1 MTTAPPAPAQRRR
14 DLGPVG
20 TLAGSEIGRLQK
32 GYLDDRPDAVAALA
46 RLRRGAGKDIF
57 TIPDLWGLL
66 DADRLHA
73 DPALDQDAAHTALY
87 TAATLYSLHQ
97 QSRGTRMHRPGGD
110 ELGTA
115 VRRLMPGGDMDE
127 PTRKRFVRAGS
138 AATMPVLATRL
149 REIVLLLRREDITLD
164 YALLAEQLYQWQQLP
179 AGPDSVRR
187 SWGRS
192 LHAHRAKPADP
203 AGGDATADTTAGTTD
218 TDTDDRKDSAQ

>member
-14 DLGPVG
+14 ALGPVG
-20 TLAGSEIGRLQK
+20 TLAASEIGRLQK

-46 RLRRGAGKDIF
+46 RLRRGAGKDTS

-66 DADRLHA
+66 DTDPLHA
-73 DPALDQDAAHTALY
+73 DPALHQDDAHTALY

-115 VRRLMPGGDMDE
+115 VRRLMPGSDMDE

-138 AATMPVLATRL
+138 AATLPILATRL
-149 REIVLLLRREDITLD
+149 REIVLLLRREEIALD
-164 YALLAEQLYQWQQLP
+164 YALLAEQLYQWQQQP
-179 AGPDSVRR
+179 WGPDSVRR

-192 LHAHRAKPADP
+192 LHAHRAKPTDP
-203 AGGDATADTTAGTTD
+203 ATGETTAGTDSTA
-218 TDTDDRKDSAQ
+218 DTDDNKDSAQ

>member
-1 MTTAPPAPAQRRR
+1 MTTAPPTPGQRRR
-14 DLGPVG
+14 VLGPVG

-46 RLRRGAGKDIF
+46 RLRRGAGKD
-57 TIPDLWGLL
+57 TATVPDLWGLL

-73 DPALDQDAAHTALY
+73 DPVLDQDAAHTALY

-97 QSRGTRMHRPGGD
+97 QSRGSRMHRPGGD

-149 REIVLLLRREDITLD
+149 REIVLLLRREDIALD
-164 YALLAEQLYQWQQLP
+164 YALLAEQLYQWQQRP
-179 AGPDSVRR
+179 WGPDSVRR

-203 AGGDATADTTAGTTD
+203 AAGDAAPGATTSS
-218 TDTDDRKDSAQ
+218 TDDRKDSAQ

>member
-1 MTTAPPAPAQRRR
+1 MTTAPPAPAPAQRRP
-14 DLGPVG
+14 LGPVG
-20 TLAGSEIGRLQK
+20 ILAGREIGRLQK

-46 RLRRGAGKDIF
+46 RLRRGAGKDTS

-66 DADRLHA
+66 DTDRLHA
-73 DPALDQDAAHTALY
+73 DPALHQDAAHTALY

-115 VRRLMPGGDMDE
+115 VRRLMPGSDMDE

-149 REIVLLLRREDITLD
+149 REIVLLLRREEIALD
-164 YALLAEQLYQWQQLP
+164 YALLAEQLYQWQQRP
-179 AGPDSVRR
+179 WGPDSVRR

-192 LHAHRAKPADP
+192 LHAYRARPADP
-203 AGGDATADTTAGTTD
+203 ASGTSTD
-218 TDTDDRKDSAQ
+218 TDTDDRKDSAP

>member
-14 DLGPVG
+14 ALGPVG

-46 RLRRGAGKDIF
+46 RLRRGAGKD
-57 TIPDLWGLL
+57 TSMIPDLWGLL
-66 DADRLHA
+66 DTDTLHT
-73 DPALDQDAAHTALY
+73 DPALHQDAAHTALY

-97 QSRGTRMHRPGGD
+97 QSRGNRMHRPGGD

-138 AATMPVLATRL
+138 AATLPVLATRL
-149 REIVLLLRREDITLD
+149 REIVLLLRREDIALD
-164 YALLAEQLYQWQQLP
+164 YALLAEQLYQWQQRP
-179 AGPDSVRR
+179 WGPDSVRR

-192 LHAHRAKPADP
+192 LHAHRTKHADP
-203 AGGDATADTTAGTTD
+203 AADSTTSSSTD
-218 TDTDDRKDSAQ
+218 ENKDSVQ

>member
-1 MTTAPPAPAQRRR
+1 MTTAPPTPAQRRR
-14 DLGPVG
+14 VLGPVG

-46 RLRRGAGKDIF
+46 RLRRGAGKD
-57 TIPDLWGLL
+57 TATVPDLWGLL

-73 DPALDQDAAHTALY
+73 DPVLDQDAAHTALY
-87 TAATLYSLHQ
+87 TAATLYALHQ
-97 QSRGTRMHRPGGD
+97 QSRGSRMHRPGGD

-115 VRRLMPGGDMDE
+115 VRRLMPGGGMDE

-138 AATMPVLATRL
+138 AATLPHLATRL
-149 REIVLLLRREDITLD
+149 REIVLLLRREDIALD
-164 YALLAEQLYQWQQLP
+164 YALLAEQLYQWQQRP
-179 AGPDSVRR
+179 WGPDSVRR

-192 LHAHRAKPADP
+192 LHVHRAKPAGP
-203 AGGDATADTTAGTTD
+203 ADGSATTETS

>member
-1 MTTAPPAPAQRRR
+1 MTTAPPAPAQHHRN
-14 DLGPVG
+14 LGPVG

-46 RLRRGAGKDIF
+46 RLRRGAGKDTA

-66 DADRLHA
+66 DTEHLYA
-73 DPALDQDAAHTALY
+73 DPALHQDAAHTALY

-97 QSRGTRMHRPGGD
+97 QSRGSRMHRPGGD
-110 ELGTA
+110 ELGAA

-138 AATMPVLATRL
+138 AATLPVLATRL
-149 REIVLLLRREDITLD
+149 REIVLLLRREDIALD
-164 YALLAEQLYQWQQLP
+164 YALLAEQLYQWQQRP
-179 AGPDSVRR
+179 WGPDSVRR

-203 AGGDATADTTAGTTD
+203 ADVDPAADGSTSSS
-218 TDTDDRKDSAQ
+218 TDDRKDSAQ